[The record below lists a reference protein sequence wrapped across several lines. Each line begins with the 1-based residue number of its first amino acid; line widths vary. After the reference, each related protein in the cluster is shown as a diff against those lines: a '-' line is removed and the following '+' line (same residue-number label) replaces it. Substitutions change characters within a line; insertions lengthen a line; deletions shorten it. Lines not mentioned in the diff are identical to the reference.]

1 MFGMKKEDGDALLD
15 DVVRLGQMQRR
26 PDNRHYGPSAADL
39 QRDEPLREARS
50 ESVRLAA
57 KNLKVS
63 TALDVTQKK
72 LAEIT
77 AERSKA
83 NYRLCDVGAMAR
95 ASMLALDSMVE
106 RLAQATGRSVDE
118 VRLEAHAIMRKSY
131 DKEIGELLSTSVL
144 IDDPRQDPEIKKRAT
159 RDWYFGPQ

>member
-26 PDNRHYGPSAADL
+26 PDSRHYGPSAEDL

-57 KNLKVS
+57 KNLRVS
-63 TALDVTQKK
+63 TALEVTQKK
-72 LAEIT
+72 LAEI
-77 AERSKA
+77 AEERSKTA
-83 NYRLCDVGAMAR
+83 YKFNDVNAMAK
-95 ASMLALDSMVE
+95 AAMKALDATMQS
-106 RLAQATGRSVDE
+106 LAKATGRNIDE
-118 VRLEAHAIMRKSY
+118 VRREAYGIMRQSY
-131 DKEIGELLSTSVL
+131 DSEIGELLSTSVL
-144 IDDPRQDPEIKKRAT
+144 ISDPRQDPEIKKRPT